1 MKVIDHHTCLNTI
14 MKKINK
20 VKLFINNNLK
30 SRKAAEEIT
39 KELINNKFQL
49 VEEDFDLGI
58 AVGGDGSFL
67 RMVTNSNFNSE
78 CYYVGI
84 NAGTLGFAQDIS
96 LEEIKPFI
104 KSLSK
109 ENINYDKI
117 GIGEVEV
124 IFKNKTVNKFNIVNE
139 IVIRNEE
146 LNTLHANVFVDES
159 LLEKYVGDG
168 LLIATSFG
176 STAYNLSF
184 GGSIVFNTF
193 DTLQLTPIAPLN
205 NKSYRNLINSVI
217 IPSNK
222 IITIEP
228 NTNDNNLLITV
239 DGKNTFLNEV
249 EKIKIVINNKTI
261 NIIRK
266 KDYDFIKKVNEKFI
280 K

>member
-1 MKVIDHHTCLNTI
+1 MKVIDHHSCLNIT

-30 SRKAAEEIT
+30 SRKAAEEI
-39 KELINNKFQL
+39 KEELIKNKFKL

-67 RMVTNSNFNSE
+67 RMITNSNFNSD

-96 LEEIKPFI
+96 LDDI
-104 KSLSK
+104 KSFVKSLLK
-109 ENINYDKI
+109 ENLNYEKI
-117 GIGEVEV
+117 AIGEVE
-124 IFKNKTVNKFNIVNE
+124 IYFKNHEVRKHHIVNE

-146 LNTLHANVFVDES
+146 LNTLHTNVFVDGS
-159 LLEKYVGDG
+159 LLEQYVGDG

-193 DTLQLTPIAPLN
+193 DTLQITPIAPLN

-222 IITIEP
+222 TITIEP
-228 NTNDNNLLITV
+228 NSNDDNLLITI
-239 DGKNTFLNEV
+239 DGKNSFLNEV
-249 EKIKIVINNKTI
+249 EKINIVINNKTI

-266 KDYDFIKKVNEKFI
+266 TDYNFIKKVNEKFI

>member
-1 MKVIDHHTCLNTI
+1 MKVIDHHTCLNII

-30 SRKAAEEIT
+30 SRKAAEEIRD
-39 KELINNKFQL
+39 ELLKNKFEI
-49 VEEDFDLGI
+49 VEDNFDLGI

-67 RMVTNSNFNSE
+67 RMITNSNFNSE

-96 LEEIKPFI
+96 LDDIATFI

-109 ENINYDKI
+109 DNINYEKI

-124 IFKNKTVNKFNIVNE
+124 IFKNQTINKYHIVNE

-146 LNTLHANVFVDES
+146 LNTLHANVLVDNS

-193 DTLQLTPIAPLN
+193 DTLQITPIAPLN

-222 IITIEP
+222 TVIVEP
-228 NTNDNNLLITV
+228 NTNDNNLLITI
-239 DGKNTFLNEV
+239 DGKNLFLNEV
-249 EKIKIVINNKTI
+249 EKIKIVINKKTI

-266 KDYDFIKKVNEKFI
+266 KDYDFVKKVNEKFV

>member
-1 MKVIDHHTCLNTI
+1 M
-14 MKKINK
+14 
-20 VKLFINNNLK
+20 
-30 SRKAAEEIT
+30 
-39 KELINNKFQL
+39 
-49 VEEDFDLGI
+49 
-58 AVGGDGSFL
+58 
-67 RMVTNSNFNSE
+67 
-78 CYYVGI
+78 
-84 NAGTLGFAQDIS
+84 
-96 LEEIKPFI
+96 
-104 KSLSK
+104 
-109 ENINYDKI
+109 
-117 GIGEVEV
+117 
-124 IFKNKTVNKFNIVNE
+124 
-139 IVIRNEE
+139 
-146 LNTLHANVFVDES
+146 
-159 LLEKYVGDG
+159 
-168 LLIATSFG
+168 
-176 STAYNLSF
+176 
-184 GGSIVFNTF
+184 FNTF

>member
-30 SRKAAEEIT
+30 SRKAAEEIK

-96 LEEIKPFI
+96 IEEIKPFI

-184 GGSIVFNTF
+184 GGSIV
-193 DTLQLTPIAPLN
+193 
-205 NKSYRNLINSVI
+205 
-217 IPSNK
+217 
-222 IITIEP
+222 
-228 NTNDNNLLITV
+228 
-239 DGKNTFLNEV
+239 
-249 EKIKIVINNKTI
+249 
-261 NIIRK
+261 
-266 KDYDFIKKVNEKFI
+266 
-280 K
+280 

>member
-1 MKVIDHHTCLNTI
+1 

-30 SRKAAEEIT
+30 SRKAAEEI
-39 KELINNKFQL
+39 KNELLKSKFQL

-67 RMVTNSNFNSE
+67 RMITNSDFNSD

-96 LEEIKPFI
+96 LDDIKSFV

-109 ENINYDKI
+109 ENLNYEKI
-117 GIGEVEV
+117 AIGEVE
-124 IFKNKTVNKFNIVNE
+124 IFFKNHEVRKHHIVNE
-139 IVIRNEE
+139 IVVRNEE
-146 LNTLHANVFVDES
+146 LNTLHANVFVDNS
-159 LLEKYVGDG
+159 LLEQYVGDG

-193 DTLQLTPIAPLN
+193 DTLQITPIAPLN

-222 IITIEP
+222 TITIEP
-228 NTNDNNLLITV
+228 NSNDDNLLITI
-239 DGKNTFLNEV
+239 DGKNSFLNEV
-249 EKIKIVINNKTI
+249 EKINIVINNKTI

-266 KDYDFIKKVNEKFI
+266 TDYNFIKKVNEKFI

>member
-30 SRKAAEEIT
+30 SRKAAEEIK

>member
-1 MKVIDHHTCLNTI
+1 MKVIDHHTCLNII
-14 MKKINK
+14 MNKISK

-30 SRKAAEEIT
+30 SRKAAEEI
-39 KELINNKFQL
+39 KNELLKNKFEL

-67 RMVTNSNFNSE
+67 RMITASNFNSD

-96 LEEIKPFI
+96 LDDITAFI

-109 ENINYDKI
+109 ENLNYEKI
-117 GIGEVEV
+117 AIGEVEIV
-124 IFKNKTVNKFNIVNE
+124 FKNHEVKKHHIINE
-139 IVIRNEE
+139 IVVRNEE
-146 LNTLHANVFVDES
+146 LNTLHTNVFVDGS
-159 LLEKYVGDG
+159 LLEQYVGDG

-193 DTLQLTPIAPLN
+193 DTLQITPIAPLN
-205 NKSYRNLINSVI
+205 NKSYRNLLNSVI

-222 IITIEP
+222 TITIEP
-228 NTNDNNLLITV
+228 NSNDDNLLITI
-239 DGKNTFLNEV
+239 DGKNSFLNEV
-249 EKIKIVINNKTI
+249 EKINIVIKNKTI

-266 KDYDFIKKVNEKFI
+266 TDYNFIKKVNEKFI

>member
-1 MKVIDHHTCLNTI
+1 MKVIDHHTCLNIT
-14 MKKINK
+14 MNKISK

-30 SRKAAEEIT
+30 SRKAAEEI
-39 KELINNKFQL
+39 KNELLRNKFEL

-67 RMVTNSNFNSE
+67 RMITASNFNSD

-96 LEEIKPFI
+96 LDDIKSFV

-109 ENINYDKI
+109 ENLNYEKI
-117 GIGEVEV
+117 AIGEVE
-124 IFKNKTVNKFNIVNE
+124 IFFKNHEVRKHHIVNE
-139 IVIRNEE
+139 IVVRNEE
-146 LNTLHANVFVDES
+146 LNTLHANVFVDNS
-159 LLEKYVGDG
+159 LLEQYVGDG

-193 DTLQLTPIAPLN
+193 DTLQITPIAPLN

-222 IITIEP
+222 TITIEP
-228 NTNDNNLLITV
+228 NSNDDNLLITI
-239 DGKNTFLNEV
+239 DGKNSFLNEV
-249 EKIKIVINNKTI
+249 EKINIVINNKTI

-266 KDYDFIKKVNEKFI
+266 TDYNFIKKVNEKFI

>member
-1 MKVIDHHTCLNTI
+1 MKVIDHHTCLNIT

-20 VKLFINNNLK
+20 VKLFVNNNLK
-30 SRKAAEEIT
+30 SRKAAEEI
-39 KELINNKFQL
+39 KEELLNNKFVL

-67 RMVTNSNFNSE
+67 RMVNNSNFNSN

-84 NAGTLGFAQDIS
+84 NAGTLGFAQDVS
-96 LEEIKPFI
+96 LDEIKPFI
-104 KSLSK
+104 KSLHK
-109 ENINYDKI
+109 DKLNYEKI
-117 GIGEVEV
+117 AVGEVEV
-124 IFKNKTVNKFNIVNE
+124 LLKDNTACNYNIINE

-146 LNTLHANVFVDES
+146 LNTLHTNVYVENS

-184 GGSIVFNTF
+184 GGSIVYNTF
-193 DTLQLTPIAPLN
+193 DTLQITPIAPLN

-217 IPSNK
+217 IPTKNK
-222 IITIEP
+222 ITIEP
-228 NTNDNNLLITV
+228 NTNDNNLLITI
-239 DGKNTFLNEV
+239 DGKNIFLNEV
-249 EKIKIVINNKTI
+249 DKINVVINNKCI

-266 KDYDFIKKVNEKFI
+266 SDYNFIEKINEKFI

>member
-1 MKVIDHHTCLNTI
+1 MKVIDHHTCLNII
-14 MKKINK
+14 MKKISK

-30 SRKAAEEIT
+30 SRKAAEEIK
-39 KELINNKFQL
+39 KELLKNKFEL

-67 RMVTNSNFNSE
+67 RMITASNFNSD

-96 LEEIKPFI
+96 LDDITAFI

-109 ENINYDKI
+109 ENLNYEKI
-117 GIGEVEV
+117 AIGEVEIV
-124 IFKNKTVNKFNIVNE
+124 FKNHEVKKHHIINE
-139 IVIRNEE
+139 IVVRNEE
-146 LNTLHANVFVDES
+146 LNTLHTNVFADGS
-159 LLEKYVGDG
+159 LLEQYVGDG

-193 DTLQLTPIAPLN
+193 DTLQITPIAPLN
-205 NKSYRNLINSVI
+205 NKSYRNLLNSVI

-222 IITIEP
+222 TITIEP
-228 NTNDNNLLITV
+228 NSNDDNLLITI
-239 DGKNTFLNEV
+239 DGKNSFLNEV
-249 EKIKIVINNKTI
+249 EKINIVIKNKTI

-266 KDYDFIKKVNEKFI
+266 TDYNFIKKVNEKFI

>member
-30 SRKAAEEIT
+30 SRKAAEEIK

-193 DTLQLTPIAPLN
+193 DTLQLTPIVPLN

-249 EKIKIVINNKTI
+249 EKIKVVINNKTI

>member
-30 SRKAAEEIT
+30 SRKAAEEIK

-124 IFKNKTVNKFNIVNE
+124 IFKNKTINKFNIVNE

-249 EKIKIVINNKTI
+249 EKIKVVINNKTI